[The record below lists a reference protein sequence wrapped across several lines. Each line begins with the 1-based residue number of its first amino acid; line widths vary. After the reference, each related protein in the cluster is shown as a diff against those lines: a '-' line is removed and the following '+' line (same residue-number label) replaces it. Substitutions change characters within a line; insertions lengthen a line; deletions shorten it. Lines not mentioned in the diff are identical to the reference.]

1 MVLSDIDRQILSSYK
16 AMVDSL
22 ADYLSPSSEVVLHS
36 LEDYN
41 NSVIKIANGHHTG
54 RKIGAPITDIALKM
68 LSEIKNSDDKTCK
81 TYFTR
86 AKNGNSLKSNT
97 TAIYGE
103 KGKIIGLL
111 CMNLNLDTSFVDFV
125 RCFFPDKDQ
134 TAQNSQENNE
144 IFANSTNELVLSAL
158 DNIVFEVNNDSF
170 VSSINKNKEI
180 IKRLHDKGIFNI
192 KDSPN
197 LVADYL
203 KISKNTVYLH
213 LRNYSK

>member
-1 MVLSDIDRQILSSYK
+1 MVLSDIDKQILESYK
-16 AMVDSL
+16 TMVDGL
-22 ADYLSPSSEVVLHS
+22 ANYLGPSSEVVLHS

-41 NSVIKIANGHHTG
+41 RSVVKIANGHHTG

-68 LSEIKNSDDKTCK
+68 LSEIKNSDDKICK
-81 TYFTR
+81 TYYTR
-86 AKNGNSLKSNT
+86 SKTGNSLKSNT

-103 KGKIIGLL
+103 NGRIIGLL
-111 CMNLNLDTSFVDFV
+111 CMNLNLDTSFGEFIKS
-125 RCFFPDKDQ
+125 FFPGKDQ
-134 TAQNSQENNE
+134 NTQNHNENN
-144 IFANSTNELVLSAL
+144 
-158 DNIVFEVNNDSF
+158 
-170 VSSINKNKEI
+170 EI
-180 IKRLHDKGIFNI
+180 IKRLYDKGIFNI

>member
-1 MVLSDIDRQILSSYK
+1 
-16 AMVDSL
+16 MVDGL
-22 ADYLSPSSEVVLHS
+22 ANYLGPSSEVVLHS

-41 NSVIKIANGHHTG
+41 RSVVKIANGHHTG

>member
-22 ADYLSPSSEVVLHS
+22 ADYLGPSSEVVLHS

-125 RCFFPDKDQ
+125 KCYFPDKDQ
-134 TAQNSQENNE
+134 TSQNSQENNE
-144 IFANSTNELVLSAL
+144 IFAKL
-158 DNIVFEVNNDSF
+158 
-170 VSSINKNKEI
+170 
-180 IKRLHDKGIFNI
+180 
-192 KDSPN
+192 
-197 LVADYL
+197 
-203 KISKNTVYLH
+203 
-213 LRNYSK
+213 

>member
-22 ADYLSPSSEVVLHS
+22 ADYLGPSSEVVLHS

-97 TAIYGE
+97 TAIHGE
-103 KGKIIGLL
+103 
-111 CMNLNLDTSFVDFV
+111 
-125 RCFFPDKDQ
+125 
-134 TAQNSQENNE
+134 
-144 IFANSTNELVLSAL
+144 
-158 DNIVFEVNNDSF
+158 
-170 VSSINKNKEI
+170 
-180 IKRLHDKGIFNI
+180 
-192 KDSPN
+192 
-197 LVADYL
+197 
-203 KISKNTVYLH
+203 
-213 LRNYSK
+213 

>member
-22 ADYLSPSSEVVLHS
+22 ADYLGPSSEVVLHS

-111 CMNLNLDTSFVDFV
+111 CMNLNPDTSFVDFV
-125 RCFFPDKDQ
+125 RCFFSDKDQ

>member
-1 MVLSDIDRQILSSYK
+1 MVLSDIDKQILESYK
-16 AMVDSL
+16 TIVDGL
-22 ADYLSPSSEVVLHS
+22 ANYLGPSSEVVLHS

-41 NSVIKIANGHHTG
+41 RSVVKIANGHHTG

-68 LSEIKNSDDKTCK
+68 LSEIKNSDDKICK
-81 TYFTR
+81 TYYTR
-86 AKNGNSLKSNT
+86 SKTGNSLKSNT

-103 KGKIIGLL
+103 NGRIIGLL
-111 CMNLNLDTSFVDFV
+111 CMNLNLDTSFGEFIKS
-125 RCFFPDKDQ
+125 FFPGKDQ
-134 TAQNSQENNE
+134 NTQNHNENNE
-144 IFANSTNELVLSAL
+144 IFANSTSELVLSAL
-158 DNIVFEVNNDSF
+158 DNIVAEVNNDSF

-180 IKRLHDKGIFNI
+180 IKRLYDKGIFNI

>member
-22 ADYLSPSSEVVLHS
+22 ADYLGPSSEVVLHS

-97 TAIYGE
+97 T
-103 KGKIIGLL
+103 GKIIGLL
-111 CMNLNLDTSFVDFV
+111 CMNLNPDTSFVDFV
-125 RCFFPDKDQ
+125 RCFFSDKDQ

-180 IKRLHDKGIFNI
+180 IKRLYDKGISNI